1 MPPLFS
7 DFDMPQK
14 QWGNPFKLQS
24 LVQKAGRR
32 AKESAFEH
40 QLILCYLFLFL
51 KQGLIVAEASFTPG
65 EQILESFSSCLHLL
79 TAGITPACI
88 TAPEEQT
95 QLSVRNEHATSQ
107 ALAGSGDR
115 RFRPFRKPFKHLLVP
130 MVIPLARLLTP
141 LPTTPLGEESLP
153 LAC

>member
-1 MPPLFS
+1 MWSLHLLS
-7 DFDMPQK
+7 DITIISRTTVPISCSRNG
-14 QWGNPFKLQS
+14 GNIRRITC
-24 LVQKAGRR
+24 AGTIYR
-32 AKESAFEH
+32 
-40 QLILCYLFLFL
+40 
-51 KQGLIVAEASFTPG
+51 GLIVAEASFTPG